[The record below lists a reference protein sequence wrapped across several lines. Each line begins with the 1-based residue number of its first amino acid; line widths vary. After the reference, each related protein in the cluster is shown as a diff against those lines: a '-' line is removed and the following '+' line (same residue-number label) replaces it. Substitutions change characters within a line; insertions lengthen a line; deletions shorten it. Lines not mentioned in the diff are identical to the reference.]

1 MSNVNLFNGCKF
13 TVESNNEE
21 FHTFDDWNLYIVN
34 TDCIGNPEQYTNY
47 VEVPGRD
54 GRLDMSEALTGRP
67 VYLGRKLKIQLSSAR
82 PKTMWDATVSYFRNH
97 INGRVCKIT
106 FDNDMSYFWRGRVHI
121 DDFESVMTKGSFTVN
136 VDAEPYKYSIHQ
148 STEPWLWNP
157 FNFQTDVIT
166 YQGAWT
172 VSGTL
177 TVTIPKGNMPT
188 SPTFVVSDLVGNNI
202 SMTCNGKTYSLV
214 SGSNKFLDVLVN
226 GDSEVELLFSG
237 SAKVQIVYRGGS
249 L

>member
-21 FHTFDDWNLYIVN
+21 FHTYDDWNLYIVN

-47 VEVPGRD
+47 VEVPGRN
-54 GRLDMSEALTGRP
+54 GRLDMSEVLTGRP
-67 VYLGRKLKIQLSSAR
+67 VYLGRKLKIELASAR

-97 INGRVCKIT
+97 INGRVCRIT

-121 DDFESVMTKGSFTVN
+121 DDFSSAMALGKFTVN

-148 STEPWLWNP
+148 STDPWLWNP
-157 FNFQTDVIT
+157 FNFETDIIT

-172 VSGTL
+172 IVGSK

-188 SPTFVVSDLVGNNI
+188 SPTFVVSNLTGDSIAMAVG
-202 SMTCNGKTYSLV
+202 GKTYTLGV
-214 SGSNKFLDVLVN
+214 GSNKFPSVLVN
-226 GDSEVELLFSG
+226 GDSDVELAFTG
-237 SAKVQIVYRGGS
+237 TATVQIVYRNGG